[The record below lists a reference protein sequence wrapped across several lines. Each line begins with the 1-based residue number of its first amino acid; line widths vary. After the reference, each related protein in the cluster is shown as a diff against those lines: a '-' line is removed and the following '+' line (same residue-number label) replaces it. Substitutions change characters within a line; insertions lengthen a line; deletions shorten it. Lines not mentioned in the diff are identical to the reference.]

1 MNTTQTAGQALTA
14 ELRRYFHIG
23 PRTRAYRNGLDV
35 KAQMLEAITN
45 ALYYPGYYG
54 ERTQE
59 ILRTAGGAFLSW
71 NKHVEGYRIDGHLA
85 FYLRSLTPYEFA
97 AYLGRMVDAGIETV
111 GQGEYFFQAEARR
124 IRGLAA

>member
-59 ILRTAGGAFLSW
+59 ILRTARDFVTASS
-71 NKHVEGYRIDGHLA
+71 HVITN
-85 FYLRSLTPYEFA
+85 S
-97 AYLGRMVDAGIETV
+97 
-111 GQGEYFFQAEARR
+111 AR
-124 IRGLAA
+124 A